1 VADERPRDGVTLE
14 PLAAPEIPDDPR
26 AVWPDLREVGLR
38 TPLRAYLGDVWQ
50 RREFAVTVPLG
61 ELRAQNQDTALGQLW
76 HLLNPL
82 MLIGIYFFIFEIIL
96 QVESRRGIDN
106 YLAFLTVGVI
116 TFNYTRSSVQSGARM
131 IVKNRKLVQ
140 SINFPRAILP
150 LSSMVSETIS
160 HLYALPVM
168 FGMVLLS
175 GIGSDPVQVRWTWL
189 LMVVVVAVQL
199 LLNLGLAMITAR
211 LTFHFRDV
219 QQFLPFLLRLGLYAS
234 GVLIPLA
241 IVPQATVR
249 WILQLNPVYNI
260 IEMARDAV
268 LVGTLQP
275 RVWLLGIGSTAVIFV
290 FGFWFFRRAEN
301 EYGHV

>member
-1 VADERPRDGVTLE
+1 VADERSDGVTLE
-14 PLAAPEIPDDPR
+14 PIPAPAIPDDPQ
-26 AVWPDLREVGLR
+26 AVWPELREVGLR
-38 TPLRAYLGDVWQ
+38 TPLRAYLRDVWA

-82 MLIGIYFFIFEIIL
+82 MLIGIYFFIFQVIL

-116 TFNYTRSSVQSGARM
+116 TFNYTRSAVQSGARM

-160 HLYALPVM
+160 HLYAIPVL
-168 FGMVLLS
+168 FAMVLLS
-175 GIGSDPVQVRWTWL
+175 GIGNEPVRPKWTWL
-189 LMVVVVAVQL
+189 LILVVLAVQV

-219 QQFLPFLLRLGLYAS
+219 QQFLPFLLRLALYAS
-234 GVLIPLA
+234 GVLIPLDM
-241 IVPQATVR
+241 IPQATVR
-249 WILQLNPVYNI
+249 RILQLNPIYNV
-260 IEMARDAV
+260 IEMARDVV
-268 LVGTLQP
+268 LDGTLQP
-275 RVWLLGIGSTAVIFV
+275 RAWLIGITSTLVIFV
-290 FGFWFFRRAEN
+290 FGFWYFRRAEN

>member
-1 VADERPRDGVTLE
+1 VADERAREGATLE
-14 PLAAPEIPDDPR
+14 PVPPPEIPDDPR
-26 AVWPDLREVGLR
+26 TVWPELREVGLR
-38 TPLRAYLGDVWQ
+38 TPLRAYLRDVWQ

-82 MLIGIYFFIFEIIL
+82 LLIGIYFFIFQVIL

-116 TFNYTRSSVQSGARM
+116 TFNYTRSAVQSGARM

-160 HLYALPVM
+160 HLYALPVL

-175 GIGSDPVQVRWTWL
+175 GIGNDPVRPRWTWL
-189 LMVVVVAVQL
+189 LIVVVVVVQL
-199 LLNLGLAMITAR
+199 LLNLGLSMITAR

-219 QQFLPFLLRLGLYAS
+219 QQFLPFVLRLGLYAS
-234 GVLIPLA
+234 GVLIPLE
-241 IVPQATVR
+241 IIPQDTVR
-249 WILQLNPVYNI
+249 RILQLNPIYNV
-260 IEMARDAV
+260 IEMARDVV
-268 LVGTLQP
+268 LEGTFQP
-275 RVWLLGIGSTAVIFV
+275 RVWLLGIGSTVVIFL
-290 FGFWFFRRAEN
+290 FGFWYFRRAEN